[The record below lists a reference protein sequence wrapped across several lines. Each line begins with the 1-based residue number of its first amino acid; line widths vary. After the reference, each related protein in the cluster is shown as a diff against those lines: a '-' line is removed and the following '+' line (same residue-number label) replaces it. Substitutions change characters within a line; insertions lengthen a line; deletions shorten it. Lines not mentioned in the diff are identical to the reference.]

1 MAQYLKIN
9 SQVLNAD
16 TIIAAAPFGTNQ
28 IAIVTTSTKFSTANE
43 VQYNYWLVFGLTSAA
58 EVSACIADINK
69 ALTDKPGG
77 RVVEVAKSS
86 AYTIT
91 QIGYQADA

>member
-16 TIIAAAPFGTNQ
+16 TVIAATPLGSTSAG
-28 IAIVTTSTKFSTANE
+28 IITTSTKFSTVNE
-43 VQYNYWLVFGLTSAA
+43 VQYNFWRIFGLADAA
-58 EVSACIADINK
+58 QVSACVIDINK

-77 RVVEVAKSS
+77 KVVEVAKSS

-91 QIGYQADA
+91 NITYEADA